1 MSWNLI
7 PSYLGGVQSA
17 TWQWFDMTQWQK
29 TEKGDENKGQ
39 GIQAAVLLA
48 PGRGAHQ
55 HRYLL
60 AGAQALLME
69 RLDPSWQ
76 SSIQLGDINLLL
88 LAKALC
94 RITVGSSPA
103 LLNLMW
109 LNFFP
114 SPLTFIPP
122 APHSSFC
129 SYFLG
134 FCDYT
139 QSFHWVGG
147 HTCQIAIATM
157 YNATSIQETIQSV
170 KEKRGLISEP

>member
-7 PSYLGGVQSA
+7 SLYLGGVQSA

-29 TEKGDENKGQ
+29 TGRGDENKGQ
-39 GIQAAVLLA
+39 EIQAAVLVA

-60 AGAQALLME
+60 AGTQTLLME
-69 RLDPSWQ
+69 QLDPSCQ
-76 SSIQLGDINLLL
+76 NFIQLGDINLPL

-94 RITVGSSPA
+94 RITVGSSPV

-109 LNFFP
+109 LNFCP

-122 APHSSFC
+122 ASHSSFC
-129 SYFLG
+129 SYFPGL
-134 FCDYT
+134 CDYT
-139 QSFHWVGG
+139 QSCHWVGE
-147 HTCQIAIATM
+147 HTWWIAIATM
-157 YNATSIQETIQSV
+157 Y
-170 KEKRGLISEP
+170 